1 MEQHSHIHD
10 HSFDEKNPHIR
21 IDGKIF
27 SKFVITIVL
36 NLSITIFEIV
46 GGLVSGSLMLISDS
60 LHNFADSL
68 SLILSFFAIKI
79 SKREKN
85 KRKTFGYKRA
95 EIIVSLFNSSFLLIT
110 SFFIIWESIKRFLK
124 PEIINSNI
132 LLFVS
137 FTGFLGNLIS
147 VFILHRD
154 SSKSLNIRSSYL
166 HLLADTL
173 SSVGVIIGAIFIKLY
188 KIYFVDSIL
197 SFLIS
202 LYIIFQT
209 YSIFK
214 KSIDILMQSSVELDY
229 DSIKK
234 DIEKIDGVKNIHH
247 VHTWMTNETTFYFE
261 AHVELEDMMLS
272 QTCKIMEKIEKLLKE
287 KYGITHTTI
296 QFETNKCENKSM
308 F

>member
-1 MEQHSHIHD
+1 MDNHD
-10 HSFDEKNPHIR
+10 HHDHKKE
-21 IDGKIF
+21 IDSINL
-27 SKFVITIVL
+27 KFIASIIL
-36 NLSITIFEIV
+36 NLLITLLEIV
-46 GGLVSGSLMLISDS
+46 GGFLSGSLMLLSDS
-60 LHNFADSL
+60 LHNFADTL
-68 SLILSFFAIKI
+68 SLLLSLFAIKI
-79 SKREKN
+79 STKEKN

-95 EIIVSLFNSSFLLIT
+95 EILVSLFNSFFLLIT
-110 SFFIIWESIKRFLK
+110 SFFLIWESVKRFIK
-124 PEIINSNI
+124 PEIINTNI

-137 FTGFLGNLIS
+137 IIGFLGNLIS
-147 VFILHRD
+147 VFILHKD

-166 HLLADTL
+166 HLLSDTL
-173 SSVGVIIGAIFIKLY
+173 SSIAVIIGALFIKFH
-188 KIYFVDSIL
+188 KIYSVDSVL
-197 SFLIS
+197 TFLIS
-202 LYIIFQT
+202 SYIIFQT

-229 DSIKK
+229 DSIKQ

-272 QTCKIMEKIEKLLKE
+272 QTCKIMEKIETLLKE